1 MKIILRAILITL
13 PILFFTFFY
22 LYINEDKYYPGADFR
37 KFEMPIFKI
46 NNLYDES
53 NISNNDL
60 KGTYLVNVWASWCIT
75 CRIEHGFLSKLSNE
89 GIPIIGN
96 NATIDN
102 K

>member
-1 MKIILRAILITL
+1 MKVILRATLITL

-37 KFEMPIFKI
+37 TFEMPIFEI

-60 KGTYLVNVWASWCIT
+60 RGTYLINVWASWCIT
-75 CRIEHGFLSKLSNE
+75 CRVEHGFLSR
-89 GIPIIGN
+89 P
-96 NATIDN
+96 
-102 K
+102 